1 VHLCTIFA
9 VTLTF
14 DAVRGA
20 FRDNAALFVV
30 MIASFGMAAG
40 THWEVFGHR
49 QVTGRPGLPR
59 RGWRGSR
66 AT

>member
-1 VHLCTIFA
+1 VHLCTIFT

-30 MIASFGMAAG
+30 MIASFEMAAG
-40 THWEVFGHR
+40 ICHADCR
-49 QVTGRPGLPR
+49 CAGRDR
-59 RGWRGSR
+59 
-66 AT
+66 